1 MTIREF
7 KTAETRIASGEVLA
21 ELGEIYPNLVVLGG
35 DLNKSTQVTKFA
47 DLYPERFF
55 DFGPAEQNIVS
66 VAAGLASSG
75 KIPIVSTFAV
85 FGSSRPY
92 DQIRDGVSQS
102 NLNVKIIVT
111 HAGLLTGEDGVSA
124 QSIEDIAIMNALP
137 NFNVLVPSDS
147 VETKSAIKAAIATD
161 GPFYIRLSRP
171 PTPILHDKEDFKL
184 GKGEIINEGKDATI
198 IACGIMVSEA
208 IVAAENLAT
217 KGITCRIINMSTI
230 KPIDASIIIESARK
244 TGAIITAEEHYI
256 NGGLGSAVGLILGNN
271 IPTPTENVALT
282 QYAESGAPDELLK
295 KYKLTSIDI
304 ENAVKKA
311 ISRKT
316 KPTIS

>member
-1 MTIREF
+1 MATMEF
-7 KTAETRIASGEVLA
+7 KTAETRIAAGEVLA
-21 ELGEIYPNLVVLGG
+21 ELGGVYPNLVVLGG

-47 DLYPERFF
+47 GLYPDRFF

-92 DQIRDGVSQS
+92 DQIRVGVSQS

-111 HAGLLTGEDGVSA
+111 HAGLLTGEDGISA

-147 VETKSAIKAAIATD
+147 IETKSAIKSAIATD

-171 PTPILHDKEDFKL
+171 ATPILHEKESFGL
-184 GKGEIINEGKDATI
+184 GKGELIKEGGDATI

-208 IVAAENLAT
+208 IIAAENLASR
-217 KGITCRIINMSTI
+217 GINCRIINMSTI

-244 TGAIITAEEHYI
+244 TGAIVTAEEHYI
-256 NGGLGSAVGLILGNN
+256 HGGLGSAVGLILGNN

-282 QYAESGAPDELLK
+282 QYAESGPPSELLK
-295 KYKLTSIDI
+295 KYKLSSSAI
-304 ENAVKKA
+304 EDSVEKAV
-311 ISRKT
+311 SRKT
-316 KPTIS
+316 KKAVS

>member
-1 MTIREF
+1 MSTKEF
-7 KTAETRIASGEVLA
+7 KPAEPRIASGEVLA

-75 KIPIVSTFAV
+75 MIPIVSTFAV

-92 DQIRDGVSQS
+92 DQIRVGVSQS

-111 HAGLLTGEDGVSA
+111 HAGLLTGEDGISA

-137 NFNVLVPSDS
+137 NFNVVVPSDS
-147 VETKSAIKAAIATD
+147 VETRSAIKTSIATD

-171 PTPILHDKEDFKL
+171 PTPILHSKEDFKL
-184 GKGEIINEGKDATI
+184 GKGELMKEGEDATI

-208 IVAAENLAT
+208 IVAAESLSA
-217 KGITCRIINMSTI
+217 KGINCRIINMSTI

-244 TGAIITAEEHYI
+244 TGAIVTAEEHYI

-282 QYAESGAPDELLK
+282 QYAESGPPNELLK
-295 KYKLTSIDI
+295 KYKLSSFAI
-304 ENAVKKA
+304 ESAVEKV
-311 ISRKT
+311 ISRK
-316 KPTIS
+316 S

>member
-1 MTIREF
+1 MATMEF
-7 KTAETRIASGEVLA
+7 KTAETRIAAGEVLA
-21 ELGEIYPNLVVLGG
+21 ELGGVYPNLVVLGG

-47 DLYPERFF
+47 DLYPDRFF

-92 DQIRDGVSQS
+92 DQIRVGVSQS

-147 VETKSAIKAAIATD
+147 VETKSAIKSAIATD

-171 PTPILHDKEDFKL
+171 ATPILHEKESFAL
-184 GKGEIINEGKDATI
+184 GKGGLIKEGADATI

-208 IVAAENLAT
+208 IVAAENLASR
-217 KGITCRIINMSTI
+217 GINCRIINMSTI

-244 TGAIITAEEHYI
+244 TGAIVTAEEHYI
-256 NGGLGSAVGLILGNN
+256 QGGLGSAVGLILGNN

-282 QYAESGAPDELLK
+282 QYAESGPPSELLK
-295 KYKLTSIDI
+295 KYKLSSSAI
-304 ENAVKKA
+304 EDSVEKVV
-311 ISRKT
+311 SRKT
-316 KPTIS
+316 KKAVS

>member
-1 MTIREF
+1 MATKEF
-7 KTAETRIASGEVLA
+7 KTAETRIASGEILA
-21 ELGEIYPNLVVLGG
+21 ELGGIYPNLVVLGG

-47 DLYPERFF
+47 DLYPDRFF

-92 DQIRDGVSQS
+92 DQIRVGVSQS

-111 HAGLLTGEDGVSA
+111 HAGLLTGEDGISA

-137 NFNVLVPSDS
+137 NFNVIVPSDTI
-147 VETKSAIKAAIATD
+147 ETKSAIKTAIATE

-171 PTPILHDKEDFKL
+171 PTPILHDKENFEL
-184 GKGEIINEGKDATI
+184 GKGDLIKEGKDATI
-198 IACGIMVSEA
+198 IACGIMVSKA
-208 IVAAENLAT
+208 IIAAENLAL

-230 KPIDASIIIESARK
+230 KPIDSSIIIESALK
-244 TGAIITAEEHYI
+244 TGSVVTAEEHYI
-256 NGGLGSAVGLILGNN
+256 NGGLGSAVGLILGTN
-271 IPTPTENVALT
+271 IPTPMENVALT
-282 QYAESGAPDELLK
+282 QYAESGEPDELLK
-295 KYKLTSIDI
+295 KYKLSAIDI
-304 ENAVKKA
+304 EHSVEKV

-316 KPTIS
+316 MNPNR

>member
-1 MTIREF
+1 MSTKEF

-75 KIPIVSTFAV
+75 MIPIVSTFAV

-92 DQIRDGVSQS
+92 DQIRVGVSQS

-111 HAGLLTGEDGVSA
+111 HAGLLTGEDGISA

-137 NFNVLVPSDS
+137 NFNVVVPSDS
-147 VETKSAIKAAIATD
+147 VETRSAIKTSIATD

-171 PTPILHDKEDFKL
+171 PTPILHSKEDFKL
-184 GKGEIINEGKDATI
+184 GKGALMKEGEDATI

-208 IVAAENLAT
+208 IVAAESLSA
-217 KGITCRIINMSTI
+217 KGINCRIINMSTI

-244 TGAIITAEEHYI
+244 TGAIVTAEEHYI

-282 QYAESGAPDELLK
+282 QYAESGPPNELLK
-295 KYKLTSIDI
+295 KYKLSSFAI
-304 ENAVKKA
+304 ESAVEKV
-311 ISRKT
+311 ISRK
-316 KPTIS
+316 S

>member
-1 MTIREF
+1 MSTKEF
-7 KTAETRIASGEVLA
+7 KTAETRIVSGEVLA

-75 KIPIVSTFAV
+75 MIPIVSTFAV

-92 DQIRDGVSQS
+92 DQIRVGVSQS

-111 HAGLLTGEDGVSA
+111 HAGLLTGEDGISA

-137 NFNVLVPSDS
+137 NFNVVVPSDS
-147 VETKSAIKAAIATD
+147 VETRSAIKTSIATD

-171 PTPILHDKEDFKL
+171 PTPILHSKEDFKL
-184 GKGEIINEGKDATI
+184 GKGELMKEGEDATI

-208 IVAAENLAT
+208 IVAAESLSA
-217 KGITCRIINMSTI
+217 KGINCRIINMSTI

-244 TGAIITAEEHYI
+244 TGAIVTAEEHYI

-282 QYAESGAPDELLK
+282 QYAESGPPNELLK
-295 KYKLTSIDI
+295 KYKLSSFAI
-304 ENAVKKA
+304 ESAVEKV
-311 ISRKT
+311 ISRK
-316 KPTIS
+316 S